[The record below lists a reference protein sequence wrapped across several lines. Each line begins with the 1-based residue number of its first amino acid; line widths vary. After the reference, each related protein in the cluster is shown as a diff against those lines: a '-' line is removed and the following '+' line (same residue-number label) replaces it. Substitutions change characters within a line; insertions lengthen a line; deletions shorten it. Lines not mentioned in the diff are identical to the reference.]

1 MSVRLAV
8 VMDGLDWSSGCPLP
22 VLATQHAVHS
32 ADHRF
37 IYSLLDAV
45 PPIHA
50 ESSHVAT
57 DKVPSM

>member
-1 MSVRLAV
+1 MLF
-8 VMDGLDWSSGCPLP
+8 GLVDLQ
-22 VLATQHAVHS
+22 V
-32 ADHRF
+32 ADFFEWTHRF

>member
-1 MSVRLAV
+1 MIAV
-8 VMDGLDWSSGCPLP
+8 KEIYNQKTPRENTQCSGNF
-22 VLATQHAVHS
+22 TGY
-32 ADHRF
+32 HRF